1 MQRIFTG
8 RGAMA
13 LGASAFALAA
23 GAFALAPSTPAAE
36 TTFASQTEQGH
47 AAYAS
52 DCAACHGTGMDNG
65 AFAPA
70 LKGPSFQAKWGG
82 AGADKLYDYI
92 RSSMPPG
99 NTGGLPDETYA
110 AIVAAILA
118 ENGVSTTVYYP
129 LALHL
134 QPVFRYLGYREGS
147 LPVSESL
154 TRKVVSLPIFP
165 EMTEQ
170 EQNFVIAKI
179 QEFYTNKRGSR

>member
-1 MQRIFTG
+1 M
-8 RGAMA
+8 
-13 LGASAFALAA
+13 
-23 GAFALAPSTPAAE
+23 
-36 TTFASQTEQGH
+36 
-47 AAYAS
+47 
-52 DCAACHGTGMDNG
+52 
-65 AFAPA
+65 
-70 LKGPSFQAKWGG
+70 
-82 AGADKLYDYI
+82 
-92 RSSMPPG
+92 
-99 NTGGLPDETYA
+99 
-110 AIVAAILA
+110 
-118 ENGVSTTVYYP
+118 STTVYYP